1 MYVPVS
7 MFRIKLTGLMIVK
20 ENTIAL
26 LRNEKNNLVRKAICG
41 IISAIAD
48 LDVVKNQWVEI
59 KDVIINV

>member
-1 MYVPVS
+1 
-7 MFRIKLTGLMIVK
+7 MIVK